1 MNCNEVAYDVALGR
15 ERMRS
20 FLWLPRATFKFICIS
35 LHE

>member
-1 MNCNEVAYDVALGR
+1 MNCNEVAYDVAR